1 MKYKADNKLFTNPNF
16 NVIKIKTESNYG
28 ALKTI
33 IVALLIV
40 LQFVLLLLS
49 FFYLYQVFTGLML
62 FSLII
67 SIVFSIIV
75 LSSHRTG
82 QTKAIWI
89 LFMLVCFT
97 FGWVVFLL
105 SNERVMFGRNK
116 KRYKKIFNKNQLN
129 LNNTLCKNLSKPIA
143 NDCNYLANYGNFPIY
158 TDNNSTYFA
167 NGASLYDSIL
177 EDISNA
183 KKFIFMEYF
192 IISNG
197 VLLDRFIDILGK
209 KASEGVDVRI
219 IYDDLGS
226 HAILKRKTRKKIIK
240 LGIKLQT
247 FNKLVPIF
255 NLALNL
261 RDHRKIVVIDG
272 KIAYTG
278 GANLADEY
286 INEKRTHGYWKDSGI
301 KISGTCVNTFT
312 LAILRQWEFLVGKSE
327 DCSKYLN
334 NDNMVDTDNHSS
346 EIFVPYVTGPDYDNN
361 IARDTYENMIASAN
375 EKIYI
380 MTPYFIPDETMLSI
394 LKNKAQS
401 GVDVRIVLPE
411 IPDKKFVYLI
421 SLDGTETLIDY
432 GVKVY
437 LMKNSFV
444 HSKVVLTEN
453 ACVVG
458 SINIDQRSFYQQFES
473 AVYTNSSNIMS
484 SVNEDFVKTFSRSQ
498 LHIKTKKGII
508 KNILVHILRLISP
521 LM

>member
-1 MKYKADNKLFTNPNF
+1 MKYRSDNKLFTNPNF

-40 LQFVLLLLS
+40 LQFVFLLLS
-49 FFYLYQVFTGLML
+49 FLYLYQVFTGLMV
-62 FSLII
+62 FSLVI
-67 SIVFSIIV
+67 SIIFSIIV
-75 LSSHRTG
+75 LSSQRTG

-116 KRYKKIFNKNQLN
+116 KRYKKIFNKSQLDI
-129 LNNTLCKNLSKPIA
+129 NNISYKNLPKQTI
-143 NDCNYLANYGNFPIY
+143 NDCNYLAHYGNFPIY
-158 TDNNSTYFA
+158 SDNNMTYFA
-167 NGASLYDSIL
+167 NGALLYDSIL
-177 EDISNA
+177 EDISHA

-192 IISNG
+192 IISDG
-197 VLLDRFIDILGK
+197 ILLNRFIDILGK

-226 HAILKRKTRKKIIK
+226 HAILKRKTRKKINK

-272 KIAYTG
+272 NIAYTG

-301 KISGTCVNTFT
+301 KICGTCVNTFT
-312 LAILRQWEFLVGKSE
+312 LAVLRQWEFLVGKSE
-327 DCSKYLN
+327 DYGKYLN
-334 NDNMVDTDNHSS
+334 MDNINTDCNAT
-346 EIFVPYVTGPDYDNN
+346 EICVPYVTGPDYDNN

-421 SLDGTETLIDY
+421 SLDGTERLIDY

-473 AVYTNSSNIMS
+473 AVYTNSTNIMS
-484 SVNEDFVKTFSRSQ
+484 SINDDFIKTFSRSR
-498 LHIKTKKGII
+498 LHIKSKKGII